1 MSIALHGGLLRSLG
15 STHFVQITIQ
25 SQPVAG
31 AIWNKKQTQ
40 VGLVENVPKQ
50 QKSYQPLHWS
60 QSAMKVG
67 ETKSHKTVQHIMVF
81 SNIIWFD

>member
-1 MSIALHGGLLRSLG
+1 MSIELYSGLLRSLG
-15 STHFVQITIQ
+15 QITIQ

-67 ETKSHKTVQHIMVF
+67 ETKSHKTVRHIMVF